1 MTIAG
6 LVGMFTSFVIQKGDF
21 DPTAFGVAI
30 ASIFIAIVGVALI
43 LEQPKSNAETTQ
55 SSPKNP

>member
-6 LVGMFTSFVIQKGDF
+6 LGGMFISFVIQKGDF

-43 LEQPKSNAETTQ
+43 LEQPKSNAKTPRSTSE
-55 SSPKNP
+55 KR